1 MPGKFFRLDYE
12 DAQDAIHILYRF
24 FSCPALT
31 RPECTA
37 WRGVAI
43 GRTLDRD
50 TGPQSERA
58 FAREISAKP
67 YTAITCVAATDRADT
82 RRVVLRYHPEL
93 PCLIL
98 SFPMAEKGLSTAEK
112 ALLRYLQAQ

>member
-24 FSCPALT
+24 FSCPSLI
-31 RPECTA
+31 RPECTVWQEIA
-37 WRGVAI
+37 VRQ
-43 GRTLDRD
+43 TLTWD
-50 TGPQSERA
+50 TGPRSERA
-58 FAREISAKP
+58 FAQEISACP

-82 RRVVLRYHPEL
+82 RRVVLRYQPEL

-98 SFPMAEKGLSTAEK
+98 SFPMAGKGLNAAEK
-112 ALLRYLQAQ
+112 ALLRYL